1 MVSITLASI
10 TKKLKK
16 SYGDRVTPAQ
26 LKRDAEKYYKEVEKL
41 RKQPKAK
48 EGILTV
54 TFPRN
59 RTYGNLSSRAVIE
72 GRYVDGTPFKFS
84 YTASGAGYDKESKA
98 IGRVL
103 DLAATSNLLA
113 KKTMPRKVSYHNDGY
128 SIPHYEAGWSGWQFK
143 YMTPEEIGIVI
154 EPIIYKEKQ
163 RVYKLKWK

>member
-10 TKKLKK
+10 TKALKK
-16 SYGDRVTPAQ
+16 SYGDKVTPSQ
-26 LKRDAEKYYKEVEKL
+26 LKRDAEKRYREVEKL

-48 EGILTV
+48 EAILTV

-59 RTYGNLSSRAVIE
+59 RTWGNNSAKAVIE
-72 GRYVDGTPFKFS
+72 GRYVDETPFKFS

-103 DLAATSNLLA
+103 DLAAASNLLA
-113 KKTMPRKVSYHNDGY
+113 KKTVPRRVWHNPDGY
-128 SIPHYEAGWSGWQFK
+128 SIPRYEGGWSGWEFK
-143 YMTPEEIGIVI
+143 YMTPSDIGILV
-154 EPIIYKEKQ
+154 EPIVYKEKQ